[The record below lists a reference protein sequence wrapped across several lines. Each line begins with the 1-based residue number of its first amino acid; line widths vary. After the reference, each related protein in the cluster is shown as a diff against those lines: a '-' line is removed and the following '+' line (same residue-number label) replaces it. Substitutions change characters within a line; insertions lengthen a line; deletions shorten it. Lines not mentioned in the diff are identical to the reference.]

1 MMTGSRAI
9 AVMAALVI
17 GMQVL
22 APWER
27 VFGCNKLCEHSNYE
41 GWCIY
46 TERYSGDFDLRS
58 IGWNDRISSFNQ
70 LQPED
75 LQAGI
80 ILYERPNCSS
90 NFGERRFDRDVPD
103 LGREK
108 IGDQA
113 SSVRV
118 RSGRWLLCEHA
129 NYRGRC
135 QELAPSGRCE
145 SLERYGLDNK
155 VSSLKRVKGTTRVSF
170 RDPKIEGHALDYCRE
185 WGRNCGKPA
194 ADAFCRS
201 RGYLRA
207 DSFRVRWDSPPTM
220 TIGDRKLCRAPHC
233 DRISEVVC
241 AVE

>member
-1 MMTGSRAI
+1 MARAWWIVCGCRSASPWWLGSGIR
-9 AVMAALVI
+9 
-17 GMQVL
+17 GQKFRVL
-22 APWER
+22 
-27 VFGCNKLCEHSNYE
+27 Y
-41 GWCIY
+41 
-46 TERYSGDFDLRS
+46 
-58 IGWNDRISSFNQ
+58 
-70 LQPED
+70 
-75 LQAGI
+75 GI
-80 ILYERPNCSS
+80 
-90 NFGERRFDRDVPD
+90 RF
-103 LGREK
+103 
-108 IGDQA
+108 
-113 SSVRV
+113 VRV

-145 SLERYGLDNK
+145 PLERYGLDNK

-207 DSFRVRWDSPPTM
+207 DSFRVRRGSPPTM
-220 TIGDRKLCRAPHC
+220 TIGDRKLCRASHC